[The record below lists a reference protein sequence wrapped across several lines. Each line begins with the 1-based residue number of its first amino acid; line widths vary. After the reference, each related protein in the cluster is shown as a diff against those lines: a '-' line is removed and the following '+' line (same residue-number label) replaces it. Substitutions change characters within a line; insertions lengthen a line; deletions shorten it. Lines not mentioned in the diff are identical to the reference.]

1 MRILPF
7 IIFFY
12 FSSYCSAQVTVSSEL
27 KQKLEG
33 KSTFNDCKQT
43 ILQHYN
49 EALAKLSTKDSIER
63 KPIIRQLKKWNRQF
77 WISEYYT
84 DNQGIVQ
91 DRNRV
96 NLDGLKE
103 VERNFRG
110 EDNGNR
116 DQANPWYS
124 MGPENV
130 SAGKGIGRID
140 KIAFHP
146 SDPNIIFAGSPH
158 GGLFKSI
165 NNGANW
171 FPISSYLSSLGISG
185 IAIDP
190 TNPNIIYVLTGD
202 CNGHNGEFAGGAGQ
216 ATVGQEISASKGV
229 FKSFDGG
236 NNWIQLPPFLGITS
250 NTIYQGREL
259 IINPSNPSILIAAT
273 SLGLF
278 ISDNGGESWSVSIT
292 GPNIRDVKFKP
303 NDPEIVYAVGDNTFR
318 KSTDGGVSFGGII
331 SITGATRI
339 SMAVTPA
346 NPNKIA
352 LLSGSSTSNSLVG
365 VWISSDSGDN
375 FINIYSATA
384 EPFDLFK
391 NYIDQNAL
399 DGQIDFNNTI
409 AISPFNENL
418 IATGGLCIWAS
429 TDGGVSWDQKTAYWP
444 SDVDYIHPD
453 QHIVTFKSNGYLYVG
468 NDGGIFRS
476 IDEAENFDF
485 ISNGLS
491 ISQFYRFELT
501 NDEGN
506 TWGGTQDNGILQREN
521 PNSNVFEAYATGDGY
536 DVMTDHP
543 GRTNN
548 GDSDD
553 VYFSI
558 NDKIKKDCIS
568 TICDISVPN
577 NTQFFANLAMDSND
591 EDRIYAGYQNG
602 VYISYNAGDTWTN
615 TGGSGN
621 WCIEVARSNGK
632 VFAAGD
638 GIANQRL
645 FRLEPNGAWQNITP
659 PAPYDSSLKITDITV
674 HEANPDDLIITCGGI
689 TANSKVFYSGNA
701 GANWNNITYNLP
713 NVPVFSI
720 DRDHVNGLYVGTS
733 IGIFYKRP
741 TANHWEHFSNGLP
754 PVPVTQIYAE
764 LINNEPKVY
773 CSTFGRGLFFTDGY
787 RYNCEYDVNL
797 DNAYHSGPFIG
808 QAEHN
813 LTSMKNNGGG
823 EGTNVKYTAGNR
835 IVLKDGFRANAHTK
849 FRTYIQPC
857 NGNTD

>member
-1 MRILPF
+1 MRILAF
-7 IIFFY
+7 LIIY
-12 FSSYCSAQVTVSSEL
+12 CCSSYCYTQVTVTPEL

-33 KSTFNDCKQT
+33 KSTFSERKQAV
-43 ILQHYN
+43 LNHYN
-49 EALAKLSTKDSIER
+49 EALANLTTKDSIER
-63 KPIIRQLKKWNRQF
+63 KSIMRQLKKWNRQF

-91 DRNRV
+91 DRNKV
-96 NLDGLKE
+96 NLEGVKE
-103 VERNFRG
+103 VERNFKS
-110 EDNGNR
+110 DKSGNR
-116 DQANPWYS
+116 DQANTWYS

-130 SAGKGIGRID
+130 SFDLTTGEGIGRID

-146 SDPNIIFAGSPH
+146 TNPNIIFAGSPH
-158 GGLFKSI
+158 GGLFKTV

-171 FPISSYLSSLGISG
+171 FPISSFLPSLGISG

-190 TNPNIIYVLTGD
+190 TNPNIIYVLTGET
-202 CNGHNGEFAGGAGQ
+202 NTTGYFIGE
-216 ATVGQEISASKGV
+216 EEYLSNSKGV
-229 FKSFDGG
+229 YKSYDGG
-236 NNWIQLPPFLGITS
+236 GTWIKLPDFPNIS
-250 NTIYQGREL
+250 NYKGREL
-259 IINPSNPSILIAAT
+259 IIDPANPNILIAAT

-278 ISDNGGESWSVSIT
+278 RSSNGGESWSNSISVL
-292 GPNIRDVKFKP
+292 NVWDVKFKP
-303 NDPEIVYAVGDNTFR
+303 NDPNTVYAVGDNTFR
-318 KSTDGGVSFGGII
+318 KSTDGGVTFGGVIPI
-331 SITGATRI
+331 NGATRI

-352 LLSGSSTSNSLVG
+352 LLSGNSAMDGSLVG
-365 VWISSDSGDN
+365 VWISTNNGDN
-375 FINIYSATA
+375 FTNIYSETG

-391 NYIDQNAL
+391 NYIDVDNL
-399 DGQIDFNNTI
+399 KGQIDYNNTI
-409 AISPFNENL
+409 AISPLNENL
-418 IATGGLCIWAS
+418 IVTGGLCIWAS
-429 TDGGVSWDQKTAYWP
+429 TDGGLSWDQRTAYWP
-444 SDVDYIHPD
+444 FSDVLHEYIHPD
-453 QHIVTFKSNGYLYVG
+453 QHVAIFKSNGDLYVG
-468 NDGGIFRS
+468 NDGGIYVS
-476 IDEAENFDF
+476 TDEADDFDF

-491 ISQFYRFELT
+491 VSQFYRFELT

-521 PNSNVFEAYATGDGY
+521 PNSNIFEVYAGGDGY

-543 GRTNN
+543 WRTNN

-553 VYFSI
+553 VYYSI
-558 NDKIKKDCIS
+558 NEKIRKDCS
-568 TICDISVPN
+568 NPICADISIPGN
-577 NTQFFANLAMDSND
+577 IQFFANLAMDSDD
-591 EDRIYAGYQNG
+591 EDRIYAGYKDG
-602 VYISYNAGDTWTN
+602 VYISFNAGGDWTN
-615 TGGSGN
+615 TGGSGD

-632 VFAAGD
+632 VYAAGTNIP
-638 GIANQRL
+638 GQRL

-659 PAPYDSSLKITDITV
+659 PAPYDSALRITDITAQ
-674 HEANPDDLIITCGGI
+674 ETNSDDLIITCGGI
-689 TANSKVFYSGNA
+689 TPNAKVFYSGNS

-713 NVPVFSI
+713 NVPIFSI

-741 TANHWEHFSNGLP
+741 TSNHWEHFSNGLP

-797 DNAYHSGPFIG
+797 NNAYHVGPYIW
-808 QAEHN
+808 QAEHD

-823 EGTNVKYTAGNR
+823 EGTDVKYTAGSR

-857 NGNTD
+857 NGATD